1 MEKDQTEG
9 GGEARL
15 FWVFFSSPSL
25 RYLCVVIFTWIISQ
39 CDWISTCSLWGSC
52 SRMQCC
58 QFPDHRGCEYNH
70 KLEQISWNDRNGRD
84 DWFVDLWIVQ
94 NGFFCFLTVQYRI
107 TYSEA
112 RERSEWLDLDAVKFA
127 HTGFTANN
135 NIILL
140 KLKTCNF
147 SQSLLAGTGVTTSQ
161 SQTWKI
167 SVFGKS

>member
-1 MEKDQTEG
+1 MGPSVKFVLAIKEAILKEMGALFWKKTKLR

-94 NGFFCFLTVQYRI
+94 NGFFLFPDCAISNNLQWSQRKKWMIGFGCSQVCAYRVH
-107 TYSEA
+107 
-112 RERSEWLDLDAVKFA
+112 R
-127 HTGFTANN
+127 
-135 NIILL
+135 
-140 KLKTCNF
+140 
-147 SQSLLAGTGVTTSQ
+147 
-161 SQTWKI
+161 
-167 SVFGKS
+167 